1 MRNMDDK
8 DMIEKVKERT
18 QVTRNKIKR
27 TIENFQ
33 RGDIVRVSNHIQVI
47 ENTDYVMYKEQR
59 GLKKGINKEKW
70 MIKAKVFKNKTNHC
84 KIQIVETYDSEAKLS
99 VGTVWRIDK
108 DAIKKSN

>member
-33 RGDIVRVSNHIQVI
+33 RGDIVRVSNHIQAI

-59 GLKKGINKEKW
+59 GLKKDINKEKW
-70 MIKAKVFKNKTNHC
+70 MIKAKV
-84 KIQIVETYDSEAKLS
+84 
-99 VGTVWRIDK
+99 
-108 DAIKKSN
+108 